1 MQESYDDLTSNI
13 QRKQGSA
20 SEETDML
27 LKKQKVRWLP

>member
-1 MQESYDDLTSNI
+1 MQESYDDLTSDI

-27 LKKQKVRWLP
+27 LKKQKVRCIP